1 MGDDA
6 LLVLFVQVLEVVGDA
21 FLDLLAAVLLRV
33 GQDLFPPFAHAL
45 QGAAGGIDGR
55 GHTAVEHGH
64 READCSVARRFFT
77 RSGNRLVFD
86 VAGQFVVEVEFVAV
100 QVEGGGADLALGE

>member
-21 FLDLLAAVLLRV
+21 FFNLLAAILFRV

-45 QGAAGGIDGR
+45 QGATGGIDGR
-55 GHTAVEHGH
+55 GHTALEHGH
-64 READCSVARRFFT
+64 READCPAARRSFT

-86 VAGQFVVEVEFVAV
+86 VVGQFVVEFEFIPV
-100 QVEGGGADLALGE
+100 QVEGGGADLAFGE